1 LKWGDP
7 DRWKALRARLSIWTV
22 RELDFSQC
30 EVQDWNMQLAVEVT
44 TGDGGFSHPSMGE
57 NERKRPRREELHDL
71 LLEAGREVVQQEG
84 IETAPSNLTFRRVFE
99 HVERKTG
106 RHVTNASVIRRV
118 WENQADF
125 QADVLMAIAQDEER
139 PEVDLTLQ
147 AVSAVLKEVDL
158 TTVESRLYALQ
169 ELCRNGG
176 AASSG
181 AIANSPS
188 WSLWISVL
196 TIATTTS
203 HPEQRQRIR
212 AALAEGY
219 ESVTEFWERIYG
231 WLTEFLGFRMREPR
245 TIRQFTVAVT
255 ALSEGYSLREHVD
268 GNIEQFILPTGQNGE
283 DQEWTLYGAGLEALA
298 HRFIEP
304 DPGFTPSS

>member
-1 LKWGDP
+1 
-7 DRWKALRARLSIWTV
+7 
-22 RELDFSQC
+22 
-30 EVQDWNMQLAVEVT
+30 MQFAGEVT
-44 TGDGGFSHPSMGE
+44 TGDVGSARPSMGE
-57 NERKRPRREELHDL
+57 NEGTGHGREDLHGL

-84 IETAPSNLTFRRVFE
+84 IETAPSNLTFKRVFE

-147 AVSAVLKEVDL
+147 AVSTVLSKVDL

-169 ELCRNGG
+169 ELCRVGG

-188 WSLWISVL
+188 WSLWISIL

-203 HPEQRQRIR
+203 HPEQRQRIG

-231 WLTEFLGFRMREPR
+231 SLTDLLGFRIREPR
-245 TIRQFTVAVT
+245 TIRQFTVAIT

-268 GNIEQFILPTGQNGE
+268 GNVEQFILPTGWNGE

-298 HRFIEP
+298 HGFFELDPEFIP
-304 DPGFTPSS
+304 PSKETLGKPS